1 MVHVPSALSQELSG
15 SILQLLPE
23 VLTVTD
29 ISTGRYIEVNQAWTE
44 VLGYTREETIGRT
57 SFELGIWPDVADRT
71 ALLDEL
77 NRQGS
82 VRGRPMCFRARDGR
96 IFDAVVSAAL
106 GVLGST
112 QVLLLVVRDVTE
124 DKRLSMLADESRL
137 WLGLLVNNAP
147 VGIVATGLEDGCI
160 AQINHAALAMYGVT
174 GDPADYLG
182 KTGAELGFWRDP
194 EERRRLLIASL
205 GSRGLAIV
213 EYPLKGADG
222 IDRWIRSH
230 AVRVTQG
237 SRDFVLSMLEDA
249 TARHAMETA
258 LSLSNERFARV
269 FTSSPAPTVI
279 IDMAAGRYV
288 DVNQAW
294 TEFTGHSREDVTGRP
309 IDETGTIL
317 DRRQR
322 DALFSRVAVGES
334 VRNATGSYRKK
345 DGSVAEVMAS
355 LESIAIGDQELLLA
369 TFVDLTSLRSA
380 QAQLAV
386 REQEMLALIDSVP
399 VAVASIDRNHVC
411 QACNRSYAA
420 LYSREPA
427 DLIGLHLSAYIP
439 GFQERSRDYYERV
452 QRGEIVRFER
462 SYERLPGQTLAG
474 TLIPK
479 TDANGASDGWFAV
492 FNDVTADR
500 QRSRLIEDERSRLST
515 ILEAI
520 PDVVAVIECDSRR
533 HLDVNPAWSRM
544 FGYTRDE
551 AVGRTSAELRLLENE
566 NDRQTIA
573 AAVAPLDGFADG
585 IEVTYRR
592 KDGRY
597 FTGELHSTMRID
609 YLGRQ
614 AWILS
619 VRDVTRRRRDE
630 ARILEANSQLEARVM
645 RRTSALQRA
654 NEELE
659 AFSYTVS
666 HDLRAPLRAI
676 VGFATLLKED
686 HSAQIDADGRHM
698 LDMMRSA
705 ASRMAGQVDGLLELS
720 RLSRGDLHAVE
731 VDLSA
736 LAQSVCAEIRDITP
750 ALRFTADIVPGL
762 LARGDPQMLRS
773 LLANLIGNACKY
785 SAHTAAPQ
793 VRFGCNN
800 SGEFFVADNG
810 AGFDPQHAG
819 RLFEVFQRLHRADE
833 FEGIGI
839 GLATAKRI
847 VSRHGG
853 TIRAEGRPGEGATFY
868 FTLGN

>member
-1 MVHVPSALSQELSG
+1 MSPPLSPELSR

-29 ISTGRYIEVNQAWTE
+29 LSTGRYIEVNQAWTE
-44 VLGYTREETIGRT
+44 VLGHAREATIGRT
-57 SFELGIWPDVADRT
+57 SFELGVWPDISERQ

-77 NRQGS
+77 RASGS
-82 VRGRPMCFRARDGR
+82 VRGRVMRFCRRDGR
-96 IFDAVVSAAL
+96 LFDAVVSAAL
-106 GVLGST
+106 GWLEST
-112 QVLLLVVRDVTE
+112 QVLVMVVRDVTE
-124 DKRLSMLADESRL
+124 ERRLSSQAEESRL
-137 WLGLLVNNAP
+137 WLGLLINNAP
-147 VGIVATGLEDGCI
+147 VGILATGLEDGRI
-160 AQINHAALAMYGVT
+160 AQINQAALSMYGMT
-174 GDPADYLG
+174 GEPADLLG
-182 KTGAELGFWRDP
+182 KTGVELGFWRNP
-194 EERRRLLIASL
+194 EERRQRLIATL
-205 GSRGLAIV
+205 GASGRAV
-213 EYPLKGADG
+213 AEHPLRGADG

-237 SRDFVLSMLEDA
+237 GRDFVLSMLEDA
-249 TARHAMETA
+249 TARHAMESA
-258 LSLSNERFARV
+258 LSLSNERFTRA

-294 TEFTGHSREDVTGRP
+294 TDFTGHRREEV
-309 IDETGTIL
+309 IDRNVDQIGTIV

-322 DALFSRVAVGES
+322 DALYARIAVGES

-345 DGSVAEVMAS
+345 DGSVAEVLAS
-355 LESIAIGDQELLLA
+355 LESIDIGGQRLLLA
-369 TFVDLTSLRSA
+369 TFVDLTSLRTA

-399 VAVASIDRNHVC
+399 VAVASIDRQHVC
-411 QACNRSYAA
+411 RACNRSYAA
-420 LYSREPA
+420 IYGKEPA
-427 DLIGLHLSAYIP
+427 DLIGLHLRSYIP
-439 GFQERSRDYYERV
+439 DLYELSLDYFERAE
-452 QRGEIVRFER
+452 RGEIVRYER
-462 SYERLPGQTLAG
+462 SHDRLQGRTLAA

-479 TDANGASDGWFAV
+479 TDATGAADGWFAV
-492 FNDVTADR
+492 FNDVTDDR
-500 QRSRLIEDERSRLST
+500 QRSRLIEDERQRLST

-520 PDVVAVIECDSRR
+520 PDVVAVIECESRR

-551 AVGRTSAELRLLENE
+551 AVGRTSAELRLIEDE
-566 NDRQTIA
+566 ADRQRVA
-573 AAVAPLDGFADG
+573 AAVAPDDGFADG

-614 AWILS
+614 AWIVS

-630 ARILEANSQLEARVM
+630 ARILAANSQLEARVT

-676 VGFATLLKED
+676 VGFSSLLKAD
-686 HSAQIDADGRHM
+686 HAGQIDEDGRRM
-698 LDMMRSA
+698 LDMMQSA
-705 ASRMAGQVDGLLELS
+705 ASRMAGQIDGLLELS
-720 RLSRGDLHAVE
+720 RLSRGELLSVE

-736 LAQSVCAEIRDITP
+736 LAQSVFDEIRDLAAP
-750 ALRFTADIVPGL
+750 CRVTADIQPGM

-773 LLANLIGNACKY
+773 LLTNLIGNACKY
-785 SAHTAAPQ
+785 AAHVAAPHMRIGRND
-793 VRFGCNN
+793 V
-800 SGEFFVADNG
+800 GEIFVADNG
-810 AGFDPQHAG
+810 VGFDARYAG
-819 RLFEVFQRLHRADE
+819 RLFEVFQRLHRADQ

-853 TIRAEGRPGEGATFY
+853 SIRAEGLPGQGATFY
-868 FTLGN
+868 FTLGA

>member
-1 MVHVPSALSQELSG
+1 MTSMSSPLLQELSRP
-15 SILQLLPE
+15 ILQLLPE

-29 ISTGRYIEVNQAWTE
+29 LSTGRYIEVNQAWTE

-57 SFELGIWPDVADRT
+57 SFELGVWPDVSERQ

-77 NRQGS
+77 RASGA
-82 VRGRPMCFRARDGR
+82 VRGRATRFRARDGR
-96 IFDAVVSAAL
+96 VFDAIVSAAL
-106 GVLGST
+106 GRLDATEVL
-112 QVLLLVVRDVTE
+112 VLVVRDVTE
-124 DKRLSMLADESRL
+124 ERHLSSQAEESRS
-137 WLGLLVNNAP
+137 WLGLLINNAP
-147 VGIVATGLEDGCI
+147 IGILATGLEDGRI
-160 AQINHAALAMYGVT
+160 AQINQAALSMYGVQ
-174 GDPADYLG
+174 GEPADYLG
-182 KTGAELGFWRDP
+182 KTGVELGFWRDAA
-194 EERRRLLIASL
+194 ERRQRLIAVL
-205 GSRGLAIV
+205 GTGGRAV
-213 EYPLKGADG
+213 AEHPLKGADG

-237 SRDFVLSMLEDA
+237 GRDFVLSMLEDA
-249 TARHAMETA
+249 TARHAMESA
-258 LSLSNERFARV
+258 LSLSNERFSRV

-279 IDMAAGRYV
+279 IDMAALRYV

-294 TEFTGHSREDVTGRP
+294 TDFTGHRREEVIGRP
-309 IDETGTIL
+309 VDEIGTIV

-322 DALFSRVAVGES
+322 DALFARVALGES

-345 DGSVAEVMAS
+345 DGSVAEVLAS
-355 LESIAIGDQELLLA
+355 LESIDIGEQRLLLA
-369 TFVDLTSLRSA
+369 TFVDLTSLRMA

-399 VAVASIDRNHVC
+399 VAVASIDRMHVC
-411 QACNRSYAA
+411 RACNRSYAE
-420 LYSREPA
+420 LYDKEPA
-427 DLIGLHLSAYIP
+427 DLIGLHLRSYTADLYD
-439 GFQERSRDYYERV
+439 RSRDFYERV
-452 QRGEIVRFER
+452 QRGEIVRYER
-462 SYERLPGQTLAG
+462 GHDRLPGRTLAA

-479 TDANGASDGWFAV
+479 TDAAGAADGWFAV
-492 FNDVTADR
+492 FNDVTDDR
-500 QRSRLIEDERSRLST
+500 QRSRLIEDERQGLST

-520 PDVVAVIECDSRR
+520 PDVVAVIECESRR
-533 HLDVNPAWSRM
+533 HLEVNPAWSRM
-544 FGYTRDE
+544 FGYARDE
-551 AVGRTSAELRLLENE
+551 AVGRTSAELRLLEDE
-566 NDRQTIA
+566 DDRMRIA
-573 AAVAPLDGFADG
+573 AAIAPADGFADG

-614 AWILS
+614 AWIVS

-630 ARILEANSQLEARVM
+630 ARILEANSQLEARVT

-676 VGFATLLKED
+676 VGFAALLKAD
-686 HSAQIDADGRHM
+686 HAAQIDADGRRM
-698 LDMMRSA
+698 LDMMQSA

-720 RLSRGDLHAVE
+720 RLSRGELLSVD

-736 LAQSVCAEIRDITP
+736 LAQSVFGEIRDLTP
-750 ALRFTADIVPGL
+750 SLRISADIRPGL
-762 LARGDPQMLRS
+762 HARGDPQMLRS

-785 SAHTAAPQ
+785 SAHAAAPHIR
-793 VRFGCNN
+793 VDRND
-800 SGEFFVADNG
+800 SGEIFIADNG
-810 AGFDPQHAG
+810 VGFDARYAG
-819 RLFEVFQRLHRADE
+819 RLFEVFQRLHRADQ

-868 FTLGN
+868 FTLGT